1 MEITSVHNPK
11 VKEWCRLHQKKHRDR
26 EGLFLI
32 EGMHLVEEAHRAG
45 LIELLFS
52 LKDQPRPPFDLPLC
66 TLSEPVMRK
75 LTDSVSGSGIAALC
89 RMPERTLSAPS
100 RCILLDRIQDPGNMG
115 TILRTAQSIVDS
127 ADCAIGFEAAQ
138 MVLDG
143 YVAFQDDYLAHVTQG
158 SCTANF
164 KSVPCVELCP
174 AHVDVPG
181 YISLVGEERYDDAIR
196 LIRKDNPFPSVCG
209 LVCEHPCETHCR
221 RTIVDSPL
229 NIRGIKR
236 FAVDHAGEVPAPP
249 RAPSSGK
256 TVAIVGGGP
265 SGLTAAYFLSLM
277 GHTVTVFERKPKLG
291 GMLRYG
297 IPSYRLPGSYLDRDI
312 DTILSTGVSV
322 RVNCEVGTDVTL
334 EELRRDYDS
343 LYLAIGASLHKGL
356 GIPGEDA
363 KGVLSAIEMLDITIR
378 SVKPDFTGKHVV
390 VVGGGNV
397 AMDATRTA
405 VRLGAA
411 SVKCVYRRRISDMT
425 ALPEEIEG
433 AMAEGCEVLPLKA
446 PVRIET
452 DDDGAVTA
460 LVVQPQVIGEVRGG
474 RPAPRKA
481 DQPEERIA
489 CDVVLMAV
497 GQVVDSKSFAQA
509 GVPTD
514 HNNIVT
520 ADDGSVPGLEG
531 VFSGGDCVSGP
542 ATVILAIEAGKV
554 AAASIDEYLGFHTDI
569 SANLDIPPAP
579 FRLKHATGRVDLT
592 EREANWRKNDFELME
607 NCMSEQEMAQEC
619 SRCLRCDHYGHA
631 GFKGG
636 RLIKW

>member
-1 MEITSVHNPK
+1 MSRLRITPWENSQRTVDDLYADMERRISAAPCGNCPVELTSAFETLPAQSCGKCVP
-11 VKEWCRLHQKKHRDR
+11 CRIGLDR
-26 EGLFLI
+26 L
-32 EGMHLVEEAHRAG
+32 
-45 LIELLFS
+45 
-52 LKDQPRPPFDLPLC
+52 
-66 TLSEPVMRK
+66 
-75 LTDSVSGSGIAALC
+75 AAL
-89 RMPERTLSAPS
+89 LDQ
-100 RCILLDRIQDPGNMG
+100 LLDGQGSQADLD

-127 ADCAIGFEAAQ
+127 TDCAIGFEAAQ

-579 FRLKHATGRVDLT
+579 FRLKH
-592 EREANWRKNDFELME
+592 
-607 NCMSEQEMAQEC
+607 
-619 SRCLRCDHYGHA
+619 
-631 GFKGG
+631 
-636 RLIKW
+636 

>member
-1 MEITSVHNPK
+1 MSRLSITPWENAQRTVDDLYADMERRISAAPCGNCPVELTSAFLKLCLAQSCGKCVP
-11 VKEWCRLHQKKHRDR
+11 CRIGLDR
-26 EGLFLI
+26 
-32 EGMHLVEEAHRAG
+32 
-45 LIELLFS
+45 
-52 LKDQPRPPFDLPLC
+52 
-66 TLSEPVMRK
+66 
-75 LTDSVSGSGIAALC
+75 
-89 RMPERTLSAPS
+89 LSA
-100 RCILLDRIQDPGNMG
+100 LLDQLLDGHG
-115 TILRTAQSIVDS
+115 SEEDLQTILRSAQAIVDS

-143 YVAFQDDYLAHVTQG
+143 YVAFHDDYLAHVAQG

-209 LVCEHPCETHCR
+209 LVCEHPCESHCR
-221 RTIVDSPL
+221 RSIVDAPL

-236 FAVDHAGEVPAPP
+236 FAVDHSSDVPAPP
-249 RAPSSGK
+249 CAPASGK
-256 TVAIVGGGP
+256 KVAIIGGGP

-277 GHTVTVFERKPKLG
+277 GHKVSVFEKKPKLG

-312 DTILSTGVSV
+312 ECILSTGVEAT
-322 RVNCEVGTDVTL
+322 VNCTVGKDISL
-334 EELRRDYDS
+334 DQLREEYDS
-343 LYLAIGASLHKGL
+343 VYVAIGATLHKTL
-356 GIPGEDA
+356 GIPGENA
-363 KGVLSAIEMLDITIR
+363 EGVLSAIQMLDTTIR

-405 VRLGAA
+405 VRLGAE

-425 ALPEEIEG
+425 ALVEEIEG
-433 AMAEGCEVLPLKA
+433 AMAEGCEILPLKA

-452 DDDGAVTA
+452 NEAGQVTA

-474 RPAPRKA
+474 RPAPRNA
-481 DQPEERIA
+481 NQPEERIP

-497 GQVVDSKSFAQA
+497 GQAVDSKPLEAI
-509 GVPTD
+509 GIPL
-514 HNNIVT
+514 NRGNIVT
-520 ADDGSVPGLEG
+520 MDDGSVPGLEG

-569 SANLDIPPAP
+569 SANLEIPPAP
-579 FRLKHATGRVDLT
+579 FRLKNACGRIDLT
-592 EREANWRKNDFELME
+592 EREASWRKNDFELME

-636 RLIKW
+636 RVVKW

>member
-1 MEITSVHNPK
+1 MSRLRITPWENSQRTVDDLYADMERRISAAPCGNCPVELTSAFLKLCLAQSCGKCVP
-11 VKEWCRLHQKKHRDR
+11 CRIGLDR
-26 EGLFLI
+26 L
-32 EGMHLVEEAHRAG
+32 
-45 LIELLFS
+45 
-52 LKDQPRPPFDLPLC
+52 
-66 TLSEPVMRK
+66 
-75 LTDSVSGSGIAALC
+75 AAL
-89 RMPERTLSAPS
+89 LDQ
-100 RCILLDRIQDPGNMG
+100 LLDGQGSQADLD

-334 EELRRDYDS
+334 EELRRDYDR

>member
-1 MEITSVHNPK
+1 MWSYVPPTWTS
-11 VKEWCRLHQKKHRDR
+11 
-26 EGLFLI
+26 
-32 EGMHLVEEAHRAG
+32 
-45 LIELLFS
+45 
-52 LKDQPRPPFDLPLC
+52 
-66 TLSEPVMRK
+66 
-75 LTDSVSGSGIAALC
+75 
-89 RMPERTLSAPS
+89 
-100 RCILLDRIQDPGNMG
+100 
-115 TILRTAQSIVDS
+115 
-127 ADCAIGFEAAQ
+127 
-138 MVLDG
+138 
-143 YVAFQDDYLAHVTQG
+143 
-158 SCTANF
+158 
-164 KSVPCVELCP
+164 
-174 AHVDVPG
+174 PG

-397 AMDATRTA
+397 AMDAARTA
-405 VRLGAA
+405 RRLGAE
-411 SVKCVYRRRISDMT
+411 VTVVYRRGREEMPARAEEVHHAEQEGIRFQLLTNPTRILGDEKGWVSGVECVRMELGEPDASGRRRPT
-425 ALPEEIEG
+425 A
-433 AMAEGCEVLPLKA
+433 ARRA
-446 PVRIET
+446 
-452 DDDGAVTA
+452 
-460 LVVQPQVIGEVRGG
+460 GEVRHRHRHAGG
-474 RPAPRKA
+474 CGGLE
-481 DQPEERIA
+481 DQPADREDHPGARGDATQPDRGRRAHRSHVEAGR
-489 CDVVLMAV
+489 VRWRRRRHRR
-497 GQVVDSKSFAQA
+497 GNRHPRHGRRQA
-509 GVPTD
+509 R
-514 HNNIVT
+514 
-520 ADDGSVPGLEG
+520 GSGHRG
-531 VFSGGDCVSGP
+531 VSGSEGLTAFGTRRRCGALWHP
-542 ATVILAIEAGKV
+542 ILAARPRTRVPKY
-554 AAASIDEYLGFHTDI
+554 ASP
-569 SANLDIPPAP
+569 SPSPRSRAP
-579 FRLKHATGRVDLT
+579 
-592 EREANWRKNDFELME
+592 
-607 NCMSEQEMAQEC
+607 
-619 SRCLRCDHYGHA
+619 
-631 GFKGG
+631 G
-636 RLIKW
+636 RLSLTYYANP

>member
-1 MEITSVHNPK
+1 MSRLRITPWENSQRTVDDLYADMERRISAAPCGNCPVELTSAFLKLCLAQSCGKCVP
-11 VKEWCRLHQKKHRDR
+11 CRIGLDR
-26 EGLFLI
+26 L
-32 EGMHLVEEAHRAG
+32 
-45 LIELLFS
+45 
-52 LKDQPRPPFDLPLC
+52 
-66 TLSEPVMRK
+66 
-75 LTDSVSGSGIAALC
+75 AAL
-89 RMPERTLSAPS
+89 LDQ
-100 RCILLDRIQDPGNMG
+100 LLDGQGSQADLD

-411 SVKCVYRRRISDMT
+411 SVKCVYRRRVSDMT

-554 AAASIDEYLGFHTDI
+554 AAASMDEYLGFHTDI

>member
-1 MEITSVHNPK
+1 MSRLRITPWENSQRTVDDLYADMERRISAAPCGNCPVELTSAFLKLCLAQSCGKCVP
-11 VKEWCRLHQKKHRDR
+11 CRIGLDR
-26 EGLFLI
+26 L
-32 EGMHLVEEAHRAG
+32 
-45 LIELLFS
+45 
-52 LKDQPRPPFDLPLC
+52 
-66 TLSEPVMRK
+66 
-75 LTDSVSGSGIAALC
+75 AAL
-89 RMPERTLSAPS
+89 LDQ
-100 RCILLDRIQDPGNMG
+100 LLDGQGSQADLD

-158 SCTANF
+158 SCTADF

-411 SVKCVYRRRISDMT
+411 SVKCVYRRRLSDMT

>member
-1 MEITSVHNPK
+1 MSRLRITPWENSQRTVDDLYADMERRISAAPCGNCPVELTSAFLKLCLAQSCGKCVP
-11 VKEWCRLHQKKHRDR
+11 CRIGLDR
-26 EGLFLI
+26 L
-32 EGMHLVEEAHRAG
+32 
-45 LIELLFS
+45 
-52 LKDQPRPPFDLPLC
+52 
-66 TLSEPVMRK
+66 
-75 LTDSVSGSGIAALC
+75 AAL
-89 RMPERTLSAPS
+89 LDQ
-100 RCILLDRIQDPGNMG
+100 LLDGQGSQADLD

-460 LVVQPQVIGEVRGG
+460 LLVQPQVIGEVRGG

>member
-1 MEITSVHNPK
+1 MSRLRITPWENSQRTVDDLYADMERRISAAPCGNCPVELTSAFLKLCLAQSCGKCVP
-11 VKEWCRLHQKKHRDR
+11 CRIGLDR
-26 EGLFLI
+26 L
-32 EGMHLVEEAHRAG
+32 
-45 LIELLFS
+45 
-52 LKDQPRPPFDLPLC
+52 
-66 TLSEPVMRK
+66 
-75 LTDSVSGSGIAALC
+75 AAL
-89 RMPERTLSAPS
+89 LDQ
-100 RCILLDRIQDPGNMG
+100 LLDGQGSQADLD

-569 SANLDIPPAP
+569 SANQDIPTAP

>member
-1 MEITSVHNPK
+1 MSRLRITPWENSQRTVDDLYADMERRISAAPCGNCPVELTSAFLKLCLAQSCGKCVP
-11 VKEWCRLHQKKHRDR
+11 CRIGLDR
-26 EGLFLI
+26 L
-32 EGMHLVEEAHRAG
+32 
-45 LIELLFS
+45 
-52 LKDQPRPPFDLPLC
+52 
-66 TLSEPVMRK
+66 
-75 LTDSVSGSGIAALC
+75 AAL
-89 RMPERTLSAPS
+89 LDQ
-100 RCILLDRIQDPGNMG
+100 LLDGQGSQADLD

-607 NCMSEQEMAQEC
+607 NCMSEQEMA
-619 SRCLRCDHYGHA
+619 
-631 GFKGG
+631 
-636 RLIKW
+636 

>member
-1 MEITSVHNPK
+1 MP
-11 VKEWCRLHQKKHRDR
+11 CRIGLDR
-26 EGLFLI
+26 L
-32 EGMHLVEEAHRAG
+32 
-45 LIELLFS
+45 
-52 LKDQPRPPFDLPLC
+52 
-66 TLSEPVMRK
+66 
-75 LTDSVSGSGIAALC
+75 AAL
-89 RMPERTLSAPS
+89 LDQ
-100 RCILLDRIQDPGNMG
+100 LLDGQGSQADLD

>member
-1 MEITSVHNPK
+1 MSRLRITPWENSQRTVDDLYADMERRISAAPCGNCPVELTSAFLKLCLAQSCGKCVP
-11 VKEWCRLHQKKHRDR
+11 CRIGLDR
-26 EGLFLI
+26 L
-32 EGMHLVEEAHRAG
+32 
-45 LIELLFS
+45 
-52 LKDQPRPPFDLPLC
+52 
-66 TLSEPVMRK
+66 
-75 LTDSVSGSGIAALC
+75 AAL
-89 RMPERTLSAPS
+89 LDQ
-100 RCILLDRIQDPGNMG
+100 LLDGQGSQADLD

-607 NCMSEQEMAQEC
+607 NCKSEQEKAHE
-619 SRCLRCDHYGHA
+619 SSPSLRSDHYGHP
-631 GFKGG
+631 GIKRH
-636 RLIKW
+636 RLNKS

>member
-1 MEITSVHNPK
+1 MSRLRITPWENSQRTVDDLYADMERRISAAPCGNCPVELTSAFLKLCLAQSCGKCVP
-11 VKEWCRLHQKKHRDR
+11 CRIGLDR
-26 EGLFLI
+26 L
-32 EGMHLVEEAHRAG
+32 
-45 LIELLFS
+45 
-52 LKDQPRPPFDLPLC
+52 
-66 TLSEPVMRK
+66 
-75 LTDSVSGSGIAALC
+75 AAL
-89 RMPERTLSAPS
+89 LDQ
-100 RCILLDRIQDPGNMG
+100 LLDGQGSQADLD

-343 LYLAIGASLHKGL
+343 LYLAFGASLHKGL

>member
-1 MEITSVHNPK
+1 MSRPRGRPRVH
-11 VKEWCRLHQKKHRDR
+11 
-26 EGLFLI
+26 
-32 EGMHLVEEAHRAG
+32 
-45 LIELLFS
+45 
-52 LKDQPRPPFDLPLC
+52 LP
-66 TLSEPVMRK
+66 
-75 LTDSVSGSGIAALC
+75 G
-89 RMPERTLSAPS
+89 
-100 RCILLDRIQDPGNMG
+100 
-115 TILRTAQSIVDS
+115 
-127 ADCAIGFEAAQ
+127 
-138 MVLDG
+138 
-143 YVAFQDDYLAHVTQG
+143 
-158 SCTANF
+158 
-164 KSVPCVELCP
+164 
-174 AHVDVPG
+174 
-181 YISLVGEERYDDAIR
+181 DDAIR

-474 RPAPRKA
+474 RPATRKA

>member
-1 MEITSVHNPK
+1 MSRLRITPWENSQRTVDDLYADMERRISAAPCGNCPVELTSAFLKLCLAQSCGKCVP
-11 VKEWCRLHQKKHRDR
+11 CRIGLDR
-26 EGLFLI
+26 L
-32 EGMHLVEEAHRAG
+32 
-45 LIELLFS
+45 
-52 LKDQPRPPFDLPLC
+52 
-66 TLSEPVMRK
+66 
-75 LTDSVSGSGIAALC
+75 AAL
-89 RMPERTLSAPS
+89 LDQ
-100 RCILLDRIQDPGNMG
+100 LLDGQGSQADLD

-334 EELRRDYDS
+334 EEIRRDYDS

-411 SVKCVYRRRISDMT
+411 SVKCVYRRRLSDMT

>member
-1 MEITSVHNPK
+1 MSRLRITPWENSQRTVDDLYADMERRISAAPCGNCPVELTSAFLKLCLAQSCGKCVP
-11 VKEWCRLHQKKHRDR
+11 CRIGLDR
-26 EGLFLI
+26 L
-32 EGMHLVEEAHRAG
+32 
-45 LIELLFS
+45 
-52 LKDQPRPPFDLPLC
+52 
-66 TLSEPVMRK
+66 
-75 LTDSVSGSGIAALC
+75 AAL
-89 RMPERTLSAPS
+89 LDQ
-100 RCILLDRIQDPGNMG
+100 LLDGQGSQADLD

-411 SVKCVYRRRISDMT
+411 SVKCVYRRRLSDMT

-636 RLIKW
+636 RLIKWWP

>member
-1 MEITSVHNPK
+1 MSRLRITPWENSQRTVDDLYADMERRISAAPCGNCPVELTSAFLKLCLAQSCGKCVP
-11 VKEWCRLHQKKHRDR
+11 CRIGLDR
-26 EGLFLI
+26 L
-32 EGMHLVEEAHRAG
+32 
-45 LIELLFS
+45 
-52 LKDQPRPPFDLPLC
+52 
-66 TLSEPVMRK
+66 
-75 LTDSVSGSGIAALC
+75 AAL
-89 RMPERTLSAPS
+89 LDQ
-100 RCILLDRIQDPGNMG
+100 LLDGQGSQADLD

-265 SGLTAAYFLSLM
+265 SGLTAAYFLSIM

>member
-1 MEITSVHNPK
+1 M
-11 VKEWCRLHQKKHRDR
+11 
-26 EGLFLI
+26 
-32 EGMHLVEEAHRAG
+32 
-45 LIELLFS
+45 
-52 LKDQPRPPFDLPLC
+52 
-66 TLSEPVMRK
+66 
-75 LTDSVSGSGIAALC
+75 
-89 RMPERTLSAPS
+89 
-100 RCILLDRIQDPGNMG
+100 
-115 TILRTAQSIVDS
+115 
-127 ADCAIGFEAAQ
+127 
-138 MVLDG
+138 
-143 YVAFQDDYLAHVTQG
+143 
-158 SCTANF
+158 
-164 KSVPCVELCP
+164 ELCP

-236 FAVDHAGEVPAPP
+236 FAVDHAGEVPTPP

>member
-1 MEITSVHNPK
+1 MSRLRITPWENSQRTVDDLYADMERRISAAPCGNCPVELTSAFLKLCLAQSCGKCVP
-11 VKEWCRLHQKKHRDR
+11 CRIGLDR
-26 EGLFLI
+26 L
-32 EGMHLVEEAHRAG
+32 
-45 LIELLFS
+45 
-52 LKDQPRPPFDLPLC
+52 
-66 TLSEPVMRK
+66 
-75 LTDSVSGSGIAALC
+75 AAL
-89 RMPERTLSAPS
+89 LDQ
-100 RCILLDRIQDPGNMG
+100 LLDGQGSQADLD

-514 HNNIVT
+514 HDNIVT

>member
-1 MEITSVHNPK
+1 MSRLRITPWENSQRTVDDLYADMERRISAAPCGNCPVELTSAFLKLCLAQSCGKCVP
-11 VKEWCRLHQKKHRDR
+11 CRIGLDR
-26 EGLFLI
+26 L
-32 EGMHLVEEAHRAG
+32 
-45 LIELLFS
+45 
-52 LKDQPRPPFDLPLC
+52 
-66 TLSEPVMRK
+66 
-75 LTDSVSGSGIAALC
+75 AAL
-89 RMPERTLSAPS
+89 LDQ
-100 RCILLDRIQDPGNMG
+100 LLDGQGSQADLD

-397 AMDATRTA
+397 ALDATRTA

>member
-1 MEITSVHNPK
+1 MSRLRITPWENSQRTVDDLYADMERRISAAPCGNCPVELTSAFLKLCLAQSCGKCVP
-11 VKEWCRLHQKKHRDR
+11 CRIGLDR
-26 EGLFLI
+26 L
-32 EGMHLVEEAHRAG
+32 
-45 LIELLFS
+45 
-52 LKDQPRPPFDLPLC
+52 
-66 TLSEPVMRK
+66 
-75 LTDSVSGSGIAALC
+75 AAL
-89 RMPERTLSAPS
+89 LDQ
-100 RCILLDRIQDPGNMG
+100 LLDGQGSQADLD

-209 LVCEHPCETHCR
+209 LVCEHPCETQCR

-579 FRLKHATGRVDLT
+579 YRLKHATGRVDLT

>member
-1 MEITSVHNPK
+1 MSRLRITPWENSQRTVDDLYADMERRISAAPCGNCPVELTSAFLKLCLAQSCGKCVP
-11 VKEWCRLHQKKHRDR
+11 CRIGLDR
-26 EGLFLI
+26 L
-32 EGMHLVEEAHRAG
+32 
-45 LIELLFS
+45 
-52 LKDQPRPPFDLPLC
+52 
-66 TLSEPVMRK
+66 
-75 LTDSVSGSGIAALC
+75 AAL
-89 RMPERTLSAPS
+89 LDQ
-100 RCILLDRIQDPGNMG
+100 LLDGQGSQADLD

-542 ATVILAIEAGKV
+542 ATEILAIEAGKV

>member
-1 MEITSVHNPK
+1 MSRLRITPWENSQRTVDDLYADMERRISAAPCGNCPVELTSAFLKLCLAQSCGKCVP
-11 VKEWCRLHQKKHRDR
+11 CRIGLDR
-26 EGLFLI
+26 L
-32 EGMHLVEEAHRAG
+32 
-45 LIELLFS
+45 
-52 LKDQPRPPFDLPLC
+52 
-66 TLSEPVMRK
+66 
-75 LTDSVSGSGIAALC
+75 AAL
-89 RMPERTLSAPS
+89 LDQ
-100 RCILLDRIQDPGNMG
+100 LLDGQGSQADLD

-397 AMDATRTA
+397 AMDAARCA
-405 VRLGAA
+405 KRLGAE
-411 SVKCVYRRRISDMT
+411 VHIVYRRSVAELPARAEEVHHAREEGIIFDLLTNPVSIQGDEKGHVESITCIRMELGEPDASGRRSPVPIQGSEFT
-425 ALPEEIEG
+425 MEADAVIMALGTSPNP
-433 AMAEGCEVLPLKA
+433 MSY
-446 PVRIET
+446 
-452 DDDGAVTA
+452 
-460 LVVQPQVIGEVRGG
+460 GG
-474 RPAPRKA
+474 
-481 DQPEERIA
+481 
-489 CDVVLMAV
+489 
-497 GQVVDSKSFAQA
+497 
-509 GVPTD
+509 T
-514 HNNIVT
+514 
-520 ADDGSVPGLEG
+520 PGLERTRKGCVAADEAGHTSVEG
-531 VFSGGDCVSGP
+531 VFAGGDAATGA
-542 ATVILAIEAGKV
+542 ATVILAMGAGKH
-554 AAASIDEYLGFHTDI
+554 AAKAIDEYLK
-569 SANLDIPPAP
+569 S
-579 FRLKHATGRVDLT
+579 K
-592 EREANWRKNDFELME
+592 K
-607 NCMSEQEMAQEC
+607 
-619 SRCLRCDHYGHA
+619 
-631 GFKGG
+631 
-636 RLIKW
+636 

>member
-1 MEITSVHNPK
+1 MSRLRITPWENSQRTVDDLYADMERRISAAPCGNCPVELTSAFLKLCLAQSCGKCVP
-11 VKEWCRLHQKKHRDR
+11 CRIGLDR
-26 EGLFLI
+26 L
-32 EGMHLVEEAHRAG
+32 
-45 LIELLFS
+45 
-52 LKDQPRPPFDLPLC
+52 
-66 TLSEPVMRK
+66 
-75 LTDSVSGSGIAALC
+75 AAL
-89 RMPERTLSAPS
+89 LDQ
-100 RCILLDRIQDPGNMG
+100 LLDGQGSQADLD

-256 TVAIVGGGP
+256 SVAIVGGGP